1 MKSWLVSIVSGF
13 TRGNACDCGF
23 QFLNGDLMFKRI
35 YLIRTD
41 LDENSVTCV

>member
-1 MKSWLVSIVSGF
+1 MKSWLVCTVSGF
-13 TRGNACDCGF
+13 TRGNACDFSF
-23 QFLNGDLMFKRI
+23 QFLNGDLRFKRM